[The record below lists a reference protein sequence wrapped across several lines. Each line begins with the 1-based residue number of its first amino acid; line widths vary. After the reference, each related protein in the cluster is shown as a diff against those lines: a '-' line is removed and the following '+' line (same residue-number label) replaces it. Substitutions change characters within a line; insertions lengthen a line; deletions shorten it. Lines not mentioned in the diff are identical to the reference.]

1 MVMLVGMGII
11 RVIYYLLEM
20 YNIVKDI
27 IYFL

>member
-27 IYFL
+27 INFL

>member
-1 MVMLVGMGII
+1 MVMIVGKGVI

-27 IYFL
+27 INFL